1 VHSGGLVLRR
11 ISDHA
16 RQGLATRV
24 RSTLDLRTNDMKKIS
39 ILGSTGS
46 IGRQTLNVVESL
58 SEQFQVVALAAGNN
72 LQELAPQIVRHRP
85 EVVSVATAE
94 LAGELAGRLKAE
106 LEPGARVPEIH
117 HGREGMLA
125 VGTHGD
131 ADIVVSAA
139 VGVVG
144 LEATYEAVKLG
155 RTVALSNKE
164 VLVAAG
170 ELVMAAAA
178 KSGRE
183 LLPVDSEHNAV
194 HQCLRAGRREPLAG
208 SPQPVAS
215 AEKQVP
221 RFARNDVVR
230 NGALVESA
238 DAPGRSASLR
248 DSGKAG
254 GGAYDGVR
262 NDAAAEAA
270 EMTFPG
276 ATGAAFAPAL
286 LPPNLKAIGEE
297 AAGQQSRTTDHA
309 ASTRP
314 SSLATH
320 HFPLYPEVR
329 RLVLTASGGPFRKT
343 PLAKLA
349 HVTVEQALAHPNWR
363 MGNRITIDS
372 ATMMNKGFEIIEA
385 RWLFDMRPE
394 QIEVIIHP
402 QSTVHSFVEFVDG
415 SVLAQLAPPDMRMP
429 IQYAL
434 TYPERVASNQ
444 VALDW
449 TKLKRLDFEKASTRR
464 FPCLRL
470 AREAL
475 KKGGAWPCALNAADE
490 VAVAAFLEGR
500 LPFLGIAG
508 VIEAVLERTPRVKF
522 ASIADVLTADAEA
535 RQLAGEEVA
544 RFAGKVAIGG

>member
-1 VHSGGLVLRR
+1 
-11 ISDHA
+11 
-16 RQGLATRV
+16 
-24 RSTLDLRTNDMKKIS
+24 MKKLS

-58 SEQFQVVALAAGNN
+58 PEQFTVTALAAGNN
-72 LQELAPQIVRHRP
+72 LDELVPQILRHHP
-85 EVVSVATAE
+85 EVVSVANDK
-94 LAGELAGRLKAE
+94 LAADLARRLRDQFP
-106 LEPGARVPEIH
+106 PGQPLPQVH

-125 VGTHGD
+125 VSTHPG

-194 HQCLRAGRREPLAG
+194 HQCLRAGKRGTGTLACA
-208 SPQPVAS
+208 P
-215 AEKQVP
+215 
-221 RFARNDVVR
+221 DVTP
-230 NGALVESA
+230 
-238 DAPGRSASLR
+238 DAPGDMAIP
-248 DSGKAG
+248 G
-254 GGAYDGVR
+254 
-262 NDAAAEAA
+262 NPAAR
-270 EMTFPG
+270 
-276 ATGAAFAPAL
+276 FAPAI
-286 LPPNLKAIGEE
+286 PPPVRRSL
-297 AAGQQSRTTDHA
+297 
-309 ASTRP
+309 
-314 SSLATH
+314 LATRH
-320 HFPLYPEVR
+320 SPAVSKVGGPLASALYPEVR

-343 PLAKLA
+343 PLAQLA
-349 HVTVEQALAHPNWR
+349 HVTVEQALNHPNWR

-385 RWLFDMRPE
+385 HWLFDMRPD
-394 QIEVIIHP
+394 QIDVIIHP
-402 QSTVHSFVEFVDG
+402 QSMIHSFVEFIDG
-415 SVLAQLAPPDMRMP
+415 AVLAQLAPPDMRMP

-434 TYPERVASNQ
+434 TYPARVASNT
-444 VALDW
+444 VELDW
-449 TKLKRLDFEKASTRR
+449 TRLRRLDFEKASTRR

-490 VAVAAFLEGR
+490 VAVAAFLEHR
-500 LPFLGIAG
+500 LPFLGIPE
-508 VIEAVLERTPRVKF
+508 VIESVLARTPRTRF
-522 ASIADVLTADAEA
+522 ASIDDVLAADAEA
-535 RQLAGEEVA
+535 RRQAAEEVA
-544 RFAGKVAIGG
+544 RLAAKPAAV